1 MKVQRYRKAEW
12 IPAGFDRP
20 TLVDEFGIPYPFAA
34 VWSDNI
40 AAKMS
45 VDQVQRHLSSIGF
58 LYEVADEL
66 TGRGSLDVAIA
77 SYKLVEIEAI
87 VQSLVAR
94 LANGNAGWE
103 RRPSLNH
110 ITRFLSDIF
119 KYGGHPEG
127 LDPILRFIRR
137 LKALYG
143 NLAVEGKR
151 PPPPLR
157 ALPATVIEDLIVV
170 FAPDSER
177 NPFRTDAL
185 RWRNY
190 MIFMF
195 LLMLGL
201 RRSELAGILISSFS
215 ERFDSRLGK
224 RVRWVTITTSDE
236 YDPRYEAPG
245 IKTPSSHRQLPV
257 PDQLAQVTEFYQ
269 TNFRGK
275 ANFPYLAIS
284 QKGQPMSVRQISD
297 VMACA
302 TAALSPDARLEL
314 RAAGLTGVSCHDLR
328 HTCAVFQLQKYRDS
342 SIEIEEAEKR
352 LRRFFGWKDGS
363 EMPRLYGRAY
373 FEPRAHEVYEQT
385 LELTRDILGR
395 AYPRT
400 AHG

>member
-1 MKVQRYRKAEW
+1 MKVERFRKEEW

-20 TLVDEFGIPYPFAA
+20 TLVDEFGIPRPFAA

-45 VDQVQRHLSSIGF
+45 VDQVQRHLSSIGL

-66 TGRGSLDVAIA
+66 MGHGSLDVALA
-77 SYKLVEIEAI
+77 SFEFVQIEAM

-127 LDPILRFIRR
+127 LDPTLRFIRR

-143 NLAVEGKR
+143 NLIVEGKR

-157 ALPATVIEDLIVV
+157 ALPATVLQDLIVV
-170 FAPDSER
+170 FDPNSER
-177 NPFRTDAL
+177 NPFRTEAL

-195 LLMLGL
+195 LLQLGL
-201 RRSELAGILISSFS
+201 RRSEFAGIMVSSFS
-215 ERFDSRLGK
+215 ERFDPRLGK
-224 RVRWVTITTSDE
+224 RVRWVTITTSE
-236 YDPRYEAPG
+236 EFDPRYEAPG
-245 IKTPSSHRQLPV
+245 IKTPSSHRQIPV
-257 PDQLAQVTEFYQ
+257 PEQLAQVTEIYQ
-269 TNFRGK
+269 TNFRGTPG
-275 ANFPYLAIS
+275 FPYLGIS
-284 QKGQPMSVRQISD
+284 QKGQPLSVRQISD

-314 RAAGLTGVSCHDLR
+314 KAAGLTSVSCHDLR
-328 HTCAVFQLQKYRDS
+328 HTSAVFQLQKYKDAN
-342 SIEIEEAEKR
+342 IEIEEAEKR

-363 EMPRLYGRAY
+363 EMPRLYGRAF
-373 FEPRAHEVYEQT
+373 FEPRAHEIYERTLEQT
-385 LELTRDILGR
+385 REILERV
-395 AYPRT
+395 YPRA

>member
-1 MKVQRYRKAEW
+1 MKVQRFRKEDW

-20 TLVDEFGIPYPFAA
+20 TLVDDFGIPRPFAV
-34 VWSDNI
+34 VWSENI

-45 VDQVQRHLSSIGF
+45 VDQVQRHLSSVGL

-66 TGRGSLDVAIA
+66 LGHGSLDIA
-77 SYKLVEIEAI
+77 LAKCELVQIEAM
-87 VQSLVAR
+87 VQSLIAR

-103 RRPSLNH
+103 RRPSVNH

-119 KYGGHPEG
+119 KYGGHPDS

-137 LKALYG
+137 LKAMYG
-143 NLAVEGKR
+143 DLIVEGKR

-157 ALPATVIEDLIVV
+157 ALPATVLQDLMVV
-170 FAPDSER
+170 FDPYSER
-177 NPFRTDAL
+177 NPFRTEAL

-201 RRSELAGILISSFS
+201 RRSEFAGIQISSFS

-224 RVRWVTITTSDE
+224 RVSWLTITTSDE
-236 YDPRYEAPG
+236 FDPRFEAPG

-257 PDQLAQVTEFYQ
+257 PQQLSQVTEFYQ
-269 TNFRGK
+269 SNFRG
-275 ANFPYLAIS
+275 NPGYPHLGIS
-284 QKGQPMSVRQISD
+284 QKGQPLSVRQISD

-302 TAALSPDARLEL
+302 TESLSPDAKLEL
-314 RAAGLTGVSCHDLR
+314 NAAGLTSVSCHDLR
-328 HTCAVFQLQKYRDS
+328 HTSAVFQLQKYRDS
-342 SIEIEEAEKR
+342 NIEIEEAEKR

-363 EMPRLYGRAY
+363 EMPRLYGRAF
-373 FEPRAHEVYEQT
+373 FEPKAHEVYERT
-385 LELTRDILGR
+385 LEQTREILGR
-395 AYPRT
+395 VYPRA